1 MSIVNFSNEY
11 YEAEKIFNECVDK
24 LNAILDDDGKE
35 ILSSLLKAEHIILT
49 EQMGERFKEGWY
61 HGVNFTR

>member
-1 MSIVNFSNEY
+1 MSIVNFSEEY
-11 YEAEKIFNECVDK
+11 YKAEKTVQECVDK
-24 LNAILDDDGKE
+24 LNAILDEDGKE

>member
-1 MSIVNFSNEY
+1 MSIVNFSEEY
-11 YEAEKIFNECVDK
+11 YEAERTFNECVDK
-24 LNAILDDDGKE
+24 LNAILDEDGKE